1 MKALQLI
8 GTRQLTVAEVA
19 APQDLGPEDLLIRVK
34 AIGICGTDLHYYR
47 GESAGYTRM
56 QYPFVMGH
64 EFAGVVENVGSQVTG
79 FRPGDRVALD
89 PANSCRTCE
98 ACLDGHPHICPQG
111 RFVGSPGVPGAM
123 QELVVHPARL
133 AFKLPENLSYAQGA
147 VLEPLGVGLHAVNLG
162 RIRIG
167 DTVAVLGCGPIGL
180 FIVQLARLAGAQDV
194 FATDVLDHRLQM
206 AEKCGAGLTI
216 NPTKEDPVRTILG
229 ATRGRGVDVA
239 FEVAG
244 ALETPEQAAEVSKA
258 CGTVVVVGICFE
270 DRMPFR
276 STPTRR
282 KGLTIKVSRRMP
294 HVYPRIM
301 ALSSRH
307 MVDHDILITHTF
319 PLEQGAEAFR
329 ILDRYED
336 GAGKVVIL
344 NE

>member
-8 GTRQLTVAEVA
+8 GTRQMTVVEVTE
-19 APQDLGPEDLLIRVK
+19 PQELGPEEILIRVK
-34 AIGICGTDLHYYR
+34 AIGICGTDVHYYR
-47 GESAGYTRM
+47 GESAGYATI
-56 QYPFVMGH
+56 PFPFTMGH
-64 EFAGVVENVGSQVTG
+64 EFAGLVEAVGSHVTELQ
-79 FRPGDRVALD
+79 PGDRVALD

-258 CGTVVVVGICFE
+258 CGTVVVVGICSE